1 LSGNPDTSR
10 RRLERTEPSGRVPQQ
25 RIRRTSGKASGQG
38 FVAPENR
45 MVENREPNGEVWSPM
60 GPHEEFLELCALS
73 AGGGLTPEEQKKL
86 DEHLAGCSE
95 CREARKQFETV
106 VDQALPALAPELAPE
121 TPPEDSSFSQEA
133 AEASFFKRLSG
144 EEEKSPSQL
153 QDGEP
158 WLSPLVVRRSR
169 GFRRSFDRYH
179 FWVPLA
185 AGVVLCLSLGIL
197 AYRMGKHRGFDVAQ
211 NEQRSIIPLVIPA
224 QESLEA
230 ARRER
235 DSANAQVAERDK
247 AIAELRREI
256 EQNSSANG
264 KLKGVQSEQQL
275 ALVTTEKGRDE
286 LDRERDRNAQQL
298 AASQQ
303 ALEASE
309 NRLKHLE
316 QERGEDV
323 IHATSL
329 EARVAELTRAL
340 NDRERTAEEQQ
351 EMLAKDRDIREL
363 MGARDLYITEVHDV
377 LSTGKTQKAFGRV
390 FYTKGKSLIFYAY
403 DLNELP
409 GPRDA
414 STFQAWGSRGPDRAQ
429 ALKLGMFYEDNVSK
443 KRWVMKFNDKKTL
456 DQIDAVFI
464 TVEPAGGSNKPSGA
478 PLMYAYLK
486 VNSNHP

>member
-1 LSGNPDTSR
+1 M
-10 RRLERTEPSGRVPQQ
+10 EE
-25 RIRRTSGKASGQG
+25 K
-38 FVAPENR
+38 
-45 MVENREPNGEVWSPM
+45 REPNGEVRSPM

-73 AGGGLTPEEQKKL
+73 AGGGLTPEEQKRL
-86 DEHLAGCSE
+86 DEHLAGCSK

-106 VDQALPALAPELAPE
+106 VDRALPALAPELAPE
-121 TPPEDSSFSQEA
+121 NPTEDPSFSQEA
-133 AEASFFKRLSG
+133 AEASFFKRLS
-144 EEEKSPSQL
+144 EEEENSRNQL
-153 QDGEP
+153 PDVEP

-169 GFRRSFDRYH
+169 RFRRSFDRYH

-185 AGVVLCLSLGIL
+185 AGVLLCLSLGIL

-211 NEQRSIIPLVIPA
+211 SEQRSTIPLDVPA
-224 QESLEA
+224 PESLEA

-235 DSANAQVAERDK
+235 DTANAQLAERDK

-256 EQNSSANG
+256 KQKSKEKG
-264 KLKGVQSEQQL
+264 KLKGAQPEQQL
-275 ALVTTEKGRDE
+275 ALEMTEKGRE
-286 LDRERDRNAQQL
+286 ALDRERARNAQQL

-309 NRLKHLE
+309 NRLKRLE
-316 QERGEDV
+316 QERNEDV
-323 IHATSL
+323 IHASSL
-329 EARVAELTRAL
+329 EAKVGELTRAL
-340 NDRERTAEEQQ
+340 NDRERIAGEQQ

-414 STFQAWGSRGPDRAQ
+414 STFQAWGSRGPDRTQ

-464 TVEPAGGSNKPSGA
+464 TVEPSGGSNKPSGA